1 TPVASTTNLAMDP
14 QRLREEQIEFERRMR
29 EKEQENARLLREKEE
44 EERRRRE
51 AAERQLLEEQRRME
65 ERLRYEAER
74 QKQEAAKRDALER
87 ERERQ
92 RAEELA
98 RLAEKARLDK
108 LREQQFLEEQR
119 QILAAIE
126 AERAAKLEAEER
138 QRREAEERQRQMAL
152 IAAQKREQERQI
164 QREYEE
170 NLRLQK
176 EKFERER
183 EEEKAAHM
191 RKMTVVNPPAPP
203 ARVGRLPIP
212 DSVSRKVM
220 LAQEKTTRNFYAMKA
235 LKKEFIL
242 QNDDVRSV
250 KLEKRIFQAASASR
264 HPFMVNLHSAFQ
276 TEARVYFVMEYVSGG
291 DLMCHI
297 QDKKRFSQVRT
308 KFYACEVL
316 LALEY
321 FHKNNIIY
329 RRTEILWGGASGA
342 NQFHEF
348 ANKYHSDLK
357 LDNILMGP
365 DGHIKVADYGICKEN
380 MAYGA
385 MTRTYCGTPDYMA
398 PEILSQLK
406 YGRAVDWWSYGVL
419 IYVMLIGRYPFHGED
434 EGDILDAIMSDT
446 IEYPSNMPKDTLT
459 LLQGLLKRDPT
470 RRLGGG
476 RLDAE
481 EVKRHPYFAGVDWDA
496 FMRKEKSPTDVSNFD
511 AEFTKER
518 AVLTPLNSVLGAVH
532 QAEFDDFDY
541 VAEWV
546 IDSRARAALAKS

>member
-1 TPVASTTNLAMDP
+1 MDP
-14 QRLREEQIEFERRMR
+14 QRLREEQIEFERRMKK
-29 EKEQENARLLREKEE
+29 KEQDIALLLQEKEE
-44 EERRRRE
+44 EERHRRE

-74 QKQEAAKRDALER
+74 QKQEREALER

-108 LREQQFLEEQR
+108 LREQQFVEEQR
-119 QILAAIE
+119 RILAAIE

-138 QRREAEERQRQMAL
+138 QRREAEERQRQITL

-170 NLRLQK
+170 NMQRQK

-183 EEEKAAHM
+183 EEEKAAHL

-212 DSVSRKVM
+212 DSVSRKVTLDDFDFLSVLGRGAFGKVM

-308 KFYACEVL
+308 KFYACE
-316 LALEY
+316 Y
-321 FHKNNIIY
+321 N
-329 RRTEILWGGASGA
+329 
-342 NQFHEF
+342 
-348 ANKYHSDLK
+348 SDLK

-398 PEILSQLK
+398 PEILSQSK

-496 FMRKEKSPTDVSNFD
+496 FMRKEVPPPWKPTIKSPTDVSNFD